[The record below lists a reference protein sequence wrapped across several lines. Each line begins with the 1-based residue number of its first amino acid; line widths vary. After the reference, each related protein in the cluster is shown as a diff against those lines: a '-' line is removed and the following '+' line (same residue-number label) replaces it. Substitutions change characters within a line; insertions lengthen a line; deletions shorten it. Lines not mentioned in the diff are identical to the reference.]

1 MLKTYK
7 NVRCRFFFFKN
18 ILDHVITRLD
28 RDVLNFKS
36 FKTSPKP
43 SLRHILQRIPLS
55 FLLSLLFLYCLILH
69 FSVINSIFFF
79 FFYFFLFF
87 FIFFVVVV
95 NFILWNLFSFYF
107 TWRVSSKEEILDSLR
122 KFTLTH
128 LFLMHLFSTSWKVV
142 NNH

>member
-79 FFYFFLFF
+79 
-87 FIFFVVVV
+87 VV